1 MDDMDRANAIVDWS
15 VKTGRDPFDTAGI
28 DTSDEEWMGQNP
40 NWNDYI
46 ESEVIERNLNKQKT
60 KPTAKTAKKSTT
72 KYEYPPEYLKKDGTL
87 KKAYKKKAAQYRKTH
102 SQTRTRSK
110 SRSPDKVEQTQNSN
124 IAKFINDLREFESPD
139 NSSVEDIGLYDMP
152 PEFDNKM
159 LDELVF
165 QGDTD
170 RRMNIERCRKLRDF
184 CTLYPRTCALDEK
197 FKRKYVEPCVSRY
210 NIQDVKNR
218 KNQAYDSI
226 MDYKKS
232 IPERLAYNPQ
242 ETIYDRVP
250 AQKYISTMNRNIHN
264 PSGSVFKRY
273 GHEALVKAL
282 TNQVPSYSYGKIKP
296 YYGQPMRQPLSMYDL
311 KIEIMENPDLL
322 DEIISDFRMNAREKG
337 YSEKTINDMIRAII
351 ENLY

>member
-1 MDDMDRANAIVDWS
+1 M
-15 VKTGRDPFDTAGI
+15 
-28 DTSDEEWMGQNP
+28 
-40 NWNDYI
+40 
-46 ESEVIERNLNKQKT
+46 
-60 KPTAKTAKKSTT
+60 
-72 KYEYPPEYLKKDGTL
+72 
-87 KKAYKKKAAQYRKTH
+87 KKAYRKKAAQYRNRKTH

-170 RRMNIERCRKLRDF
+170 RRMNIERCRRLREF

-197 FKRKYVEPCVSRY
+197 FKRNYVEPCQRY

-232 IPERLAYNPQ
+232 IPERLAYNP
-242 ETIYDRVP
+242 EEIIYDRVP
-250 AQKYISTMNRNIHN
+250 AKKYISTMNRTIHN

-282 TNQVPSYSYGKIKP
+282 TNQVPSYSYGKV
-296 YYGQPMRQPLSMYDL
+296 
-311 KIEIMENPDLL
+311 
-322 DEIISDFRMNAREKG
+322 
-337 YSEKTINDMIRAII
+337 KTIFWTPNATTII
-351 ENLY
+351 NV